1 MDESELALAI
11 SEFLQDN
18 VVDAE
23 EGIEDAFEEGWTAM
37 YVYVGGKR
45 FKVAV
50 KECGE
55 DV

>member
-1 MDESELALAI
+1 MDETELALKI
-11 SEFLQDN
+11 SEFLYDN
-18 VVDAE
+18 VTTE
-23 EGIEDAFEEGWTAM
+23 EDGVEDAFEEGWTAM
-37 YVYVGGKR
+37 YVTVHGKR

>member
-1 MDESELALAI
+1 MDETKLALKI
-11 SEFLQDN
+11 SEFLYDYIGDSEDS
-18 VVDAE
+18 V
-23 EGIEDAFEEGWTAM
+23 EDAYEEGWTAM
-37 YVYVGGKR
+37 YLTTGGKR